1 MDFAAA
7 AKFNTF
13 FYRLVE
19 TIADEFKRPSI
30 YPTSSFAA
38 DKH

>member
-19 TIADEFKRPSI
+19 TIADASQRPAI

-38 DKH
+38 GKH

>member
-13 FYRLVE
+13 FYRLTL
-19 TIADEFKRPSI
+19 TIANDASRPAI
-30 YPTSSFAA
+30 NPTSSFAA
-38 DKH
+38 GKR